1 MEVTLGG
8 WDTHV
13 NNHELQGNRI
23 KILDPAFASL
33 IRELKQRDLLDTTMV
48 VCGGEFGRTPWLN
61 GLGGRDHWPHGCS
74 IAMAGGGV
82 QGARVIGE
90 SSPTPEKGS
99 KTPSKFLKDA
109 NPIENVHATI
119 LNRLGIDY
127 SQELQT
133 PIGRPLKI
141 CEGEPIDDLF
151 S

>member
-1 MEVTLGG
+1 
-8 WDTHV
+8 
-13 NNHELQGNRI
+13 
-23 KILDPAFASL
+23 
-33 IRELKQRDLLDTTMV
+33 MV

-61 GLGGRDHWPHGCS
+61 GLGGRDHWPHGFS

-82 QGARVIGE
+82 QGGRVIGE
-90 SSPTPEKGS
+90 TSPTPEKGT
-99 KTPSKFLKDA
+99 KTPSKFLNDS

-141 CEGEPIDDLF
+141 CEGEPIEDLF